1 MGFLPIGHEFR
12 QMSQEEIDEL
22 IHGENQEKWESGEL
36 GKSAEHAKVSERSK
50 KENKEMKNDRID
62 DQITIFKPVTCGA
75 HSLRYYV
82 ADGWTYESVQ
92 HLYEGKIK
100 DFDLDRT
107 HHDENGHY
115 YAWGYYTPDPTAKLK
130 LTEFKAHVN
139 MVKGRMGVYMNLKE
153 FFEIHGDYYIDG
165 VV

>member
-12 QMSQEEIDEL
+12 QMSQEEIDEF
-22 IHGENQEKWESGEL
+22 IHG
-36 GKSAEHAKVSERSK
+36 K

-62 DQITIFKPVTCGA
+62 DKITIFKPVVCGA

-82 ADGWTYESVQ
+82 HDGWTYESVQ

-100 DFDLDRT
+100 DFDLDKC
-107 HHDENGHY
+107 HHDETGHY

-130 LTEFKAHVN
+130 LTEFKAHVS
-139 MVKGRMGVYMNLKE
+139 MVRVTGVYINLRE

-165 VV
+165 VI